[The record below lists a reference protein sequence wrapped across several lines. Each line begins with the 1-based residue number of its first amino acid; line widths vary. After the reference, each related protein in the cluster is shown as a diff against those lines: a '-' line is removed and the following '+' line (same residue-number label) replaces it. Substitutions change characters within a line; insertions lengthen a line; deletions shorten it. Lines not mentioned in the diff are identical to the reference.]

1 MTTRES
7 ERVESERRVSVQGV
21 STLYREAGEGP
32 VLLLVHGNASN
43 GRDWQGVMRALA
55 STHRVVVVSLPGFGE
70 TDPVGDV
77 APPRMVSFIAA
88 FLDVIGVDEVIAVG
102 HSYGGLL
109 AAEFALAH
117 PGRVTRLVLVDANG
131 LGRTITPLVVAQS
144 LIPGPLAELV
154 ITALLL
160 PGPALLRVALGA
172 VQFRQPWRVPWQVW
186 RDQLRLSFSR
196 TFLRTSFDV
205 VRRGVDLRGQRFVV
219 LDRLRD
225 IAVPTL
231 VLWGMT
237 DDVVPVWQAL
247 FAAWRLPEG
256 KLAVIGG
263 AGHIPHLDTPE
274 EFLDHLGPFVRDD
287 TSGTDP
293 VPAVPQGEPRA
304 ADQS

>member
-1 MTTRES
+1 M
-7 ERVESERRVSVQGV
+7 ESERRVFVQGV
-21 STLYREAGEGP
+21 SALYREVGEGP
-32 VLLLVHGNASN
+32 VVLFVHGNASN

-55 STHRVVVVSLPGFGE
+55 PTHRVVVPSLPGFGE
-70 TDPVGDV
+70 TDPVEDV

-88 FLDVIGVDEVIAVG
+88 FLDAIGVDEVVMVG

-117 PGRVTRLVLVDANG
+117 PRRVTRLALVDANG
-131 LGRTITPLVVAQS
+131 LGRMINPLVAAQA
-144 LIPGPLAELV
+144 LIPSPIADLV

-160 PGPALLRVALGA
+160 PGGVLLRVASSTL
-172 VQFRQPWRVPWQVW
+172 QFRQPWRVPWQVW

-196 TFLRTSFDV
+196 TYLRTSFDV
-205 VRRGVDLRGQRFVV
+205 VRRGVSLRGQRFVV

-225 IAVPTL
+225 ISVPTL
-231 VLWGMT
+231 VVWGLT

-274 EFLDHLGPFVRDD
+274 EFLDHLGPFVRDN
-287 TSGTDP
+287 TGRTA
-293 VPAVPQGEPRA
+293 PAAAAPQGRPRD

>member
-1 MTTRES
+1 MES
-7 ERVESERRVSVQGV
+7 ERVESEQRVPVQGV

-32 VLLLVHGNASN
+32 VVLCVHGNASN

-55 STHRVVVVSLPGFGE
+55 STHRVVVLSLPGFGE

-77 APPRMVSFIAA
+77 TPARVVPFIAA
-88 FLDVIGVDEVIAVG
+88 FLDAIGVDEVVLVG

-117 PGRVTRLVLVDANG
+117 PWRVTRLVLVDANG
-131 LGRTITPLVVAQS
+131 LGRGISPLVVAQS
-144 LIPGPLAELV
+144 LVPGPIADLV

-160 PGPALLRVALGA
+160 PGGALLRVALSA
-172 VQFRQPWRVPWQVW
+172 LQFRQPWRVPWQVW
-186 RDQLRLSFSR
+186 RDQLRLSCSR
-196 TFLRTSFDV
+196 TYLRTSFDV
-205 VRRGVDLRGQRFVV
+205 VRRGIGLRGQRYIV

-225 IAVPTL
+225 ITVPTL
-231 VLWGMT
+231 VVWGLA
-237 DDVVPVWQAL
+237 DEVVPVWQAL

-256 KLAVIGG
+256 RLAVIGG

-287 TSGTDP
+287 TVRTA
-293 VPAVPQGEPRA
+293 PAAAAPQGEPRDT
-304 ADQS
+304 DQS